1 MTFSQPLS
9 LSGLATRRYVGT
21 LMFWLTIVVL
31 GVFIIVQL
39 PVDLLPSITYPRV
52 GLRLNAPGVTPAV
65 GVDEITRPLEE
76 ALSATEGVVQVFS
89 QTREGQV
96 SLDLFFQPGENV
108 DQALNDA
115 TAAFNRSRN
124 QLPDIIEEPRIFKVD
139 PSQLP
144 VYEFALT
151 SPVLTAMELRIFAD
165 EDLSR
170 ELTRVNGVA
179 SVDVSGG
186 VDEEVQVNLDLQRLQ
201 SLGLEIPDVLDAL
214 SDRNQDVSGGLIRGG
229 EREVE
234 TRLLGKFQ
242 TVEEIKDLAI
252 EVTGTTPPRQV
263 YVRDFATV
271 TDGTQEQRI
280 FVTLNG
286 QNAVKVSVRKQQ
298 DANTIVVVD
307 GVKAKLEDLRNQG
320 LITPEM
326 TFTAT
331 LDESKFIRNSIQ
343 NVIGAGLSGA
353 GLAAIAVLLFLGSVR
368 KMLIII
374 LTIPLATLT
383 ALLLMGLCGLSLNVF
398 SLGGLALG
406 IGNVLDNSIVMLE
419 NITSLKFP
427 RSSGRSPVMAAV
439 ITKSEELESA
449 LLAGTA
455 ANVVSVL
462 PFLFIGGL
470 FALLFNE
477 LILTITFAAV
487 ASPIV
492 AVTIVPV
499 LSYRFLDFSKTKA
512 EIWPPLRFCQHLVE
526 ALIRGYSHLLR
537 WVLHRRGVVILL
549 TLLIFGGGSVWM
561 IPQIPQEV
569 LPSINT
575 GQANLRVQFPP
586 STTLDQNRQVMGAID
601 EILLAQPETL
611 YAFTTAGGALFGTNT
626 NANTLRGSS
635 TITLKSGTDVQAFS
649 DRLTET
655 FDQLN
660 LIDTTIRINPE
671 VVRGLIL
678 TNSPVRSDL
687 DLGLQGDDP
696 DLLQQAGQKVLK
708 ALRKEA
714 KLARYRPEAEE
725 IRPEVQIQ
733 PDWERVAD
741 LGLTAPDLGQSLQ
754 TALTGTV
761 PTQLQRGDRLVD
773 IRVQLPPET
782 IQNLG
787 ELRQIPLFS
796 GNSLRQPILLGNL
809 ATIQNGTA
817 PGEIQRL
824 NQRSVFLISG
834 SLGENVSLSQALTEL
849 DRVLETVE
857 LPPGITR
864 LPSAAAATNQ
874 EVQNALKL
882 LGILA
887 TFFVFGVMA
896 IQYNSLTDPLVIIL
910 TVPFALVG
918 GIVGL
923 FVTETAIGA
932 TVILGAILLVGIVVN
947 NAIIM
952 VELANQIRAE
962 GTIEGQTMSRIIAIQ
977 KAAPQRLR
985 PILMTTLTTVLGLF
999 PLALGQGEGGEFL
1012 QPLGVVVFSGL
1023 SIATVLTLFLIP
1035 CFYSFLDGWND
1046 GKKEIPKP
1054 IFTLP

>member
-1 MTFSQPLS
+1 MSFSQSFS
-9 LSGLATRRYVGT
+9 LSGLAIRRYVGT
-21 LMFWLTIVVL
+21 LIFWLTIVVL
-31 GVFIIVQL
+31 GVFIIAQL

-76 ALSATEGVVQVFS
+76 ALSATEGVVQLFS

-96 SLDLFFQPGENV
+96 SLDLFFRPGENV

-124 QLPDIIEEPRIFKVD
+124 QLPDIIEEPRIFKID

-151 SPVLTAMELRIFAD
+151 SPVLTAVELRIFAD

-229 EREVE
+229 ETEVA

-242 TVEEIKDLAI
+242 TVAEIKNLAI
-252 EVTGTTPPRQV
+252 EVPGTTPSRQV

-280 FVTLNG
+280 FVSLNG

-368 KMLIII
+368 QMLIIV

-383 ALLLMGLCGLSLNVF
+383 ALLVMGVCGLSLNVF

-427 RSSGRSPVMAAV
+427 RSSGRSPVKAGV

-449 LLAGTA
+449 LVAGTV

-487 ASPIV
+487 ASPLV

-512 EIWPPLRFCQHLVE
+512 ELWPP
-526 ALIRGYSHLLR
+526 SS
-537 WVLHRRGVVILL
+537 
-549 TLLIFGGGSVWM
+549 GSVD
-561 IPQIPQEV
+561 P
-569 LPSINT
+569 
-575 GQANLRVQFPP
+575 
-586 STTLDQNRQVMGAID
+586 
-601 EILLAQPETL
+601 
-611 YAFTTAGGALFGTNT
+611 
-626 NANTLRGSS
+626 
-635 TITLKSGTDVQAFS
+635 
-649 DRLTET
+649 
-655 FDQLN
+655 
-660 LIDTTIRINPE
+660 
-671 VVRGLIL
+671 
-678 TNSPVRSDL
+678 
-687 DLGLQGDDP
+687 GLQ
-696 DLLQQAGQKVLK
+696 L
-708 ALRKEA
+708 
-714 KLARYRPEAEE
+714 
-725 IRPEVQIQ
+725 
-733 PDWERVAD
+733 
-741 LGLTAPDLGQSLQ
+741 
-754 TALTGTV
+754 
-761 PTQLQRGDRLVD
+761 
-773 IRVQLPPET
+773 
-782 IQNLG
+782 
-787 ELRQIPLFS
+787 
-796 GNSLRQPILLGNL
+796 
-809 ATIQNGTA
+809 
-817 PGEIQRL
+817 
-824 NQRSVFLISG
+824 
-834 SLGENVSLSQALTEL
+834 
-849 DRVLETVE
+849 
-857 LPPGITR
+857 
-864 LPSAAAATNQ
+864 
-874 EVQNALKL
+874 
-882 LGILA
+882 
-887 TFFVFGVMA
+887 
-896 IQYNSLTDPLVIIL
+896 
-910 TVPFALVG
+910 PFALGVAPPWSSDSPHRTDFWWGQCVDDSPNSPG
-918 GIVGL
+918 GITQHQHRSSKPAG
-923 FVTETAIGA
+923 
-932 TVILGAILLVGIVVN
+932 TVSTQYHPGSKSPSHGCD
-947 NAIIM
+947 
-952 VELANQIRAE
+952 R
-962 GTIEGQTMSRIIAIQ
+962 
-977 KAAPQRLR
+977 
-985 PILMTTLTTVLGLF
+985 
-999 PLALGQGEGGEFL
+999 
-1012 QPLGVVVFSGL
+1012 
-1023 SIATVLTLFLIP
+1023 
-1035 CFYSFLDGWND
+1035 
-1046 GKKEIPKP
+1046 
-1054 IFTLP
+1054 